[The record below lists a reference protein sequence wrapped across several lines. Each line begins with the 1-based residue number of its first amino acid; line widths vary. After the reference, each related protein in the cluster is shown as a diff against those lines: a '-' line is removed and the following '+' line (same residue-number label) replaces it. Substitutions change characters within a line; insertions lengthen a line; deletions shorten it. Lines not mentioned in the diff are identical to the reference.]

1 MPGIYNLHINATTLR
16 ATRSPRGGRDE
27 GSGPSGSS
35 FCLFWFQFGSVRFGE
50 WGVGVGAGAGA
61 ATCGRRTQ
69 IKMLISVK
77 RSCAGSSSSGNN
89 SSQKIE
95 QLNGSQNGRKERQ
108 GEEQRMEG
116 GEAKNKINAR
126 GGSSG
131 PLSPNYAMAA
141 EIPSAADA
149 AVVVFLNPIWYAAAQ
164 AEQ

>member
-1 MPGIYNLHINATTLR
+1 MRQRCEPHAVQEGEGTRGVVR
-16 ATRSPRGGRDE
+16 AVHRSV
-27 GSGPSGSS
+27 
-35 FCLFWFQFGSVRFGE
+35 CFGFSLV
-50 WGVGVGAGAGA
+50 WLVVGAGA

-77 RSCAGSSSSGNN
+77 RSCAGSSNN

-95 QLNGSQNGRKERQ
+95 QLNGSQNGRKKRQ

-126 GGSSG
+126 GGSSA

-141 EIPSAADA
+141 EIPLAADAAA

>member
-77 RSCAGSSSSGNN
+77 RSCAGSSSTNN

-95 QLNGSQNGRKERQ
+95 QLNGSQNGRKKRQ
-108 GEEQRMEG
+108 GEEQRMEE
-116 GEAKNKINAR
+116 GEQKIK
-126 GGSSG
+126 
-131 PLSPNYAMAA
+131 
-141 EIPSAADA
+141 
-149 AVVVFLNPIWYAAAQ
+149 
-164 AEQ
+164 